1 MASRTQRY
9 EILFR
14 IIAQQAARLHV
25 MDLKIC
31 SGTAILALPTV
42 PLENPSVQFL
52 V

>member
-1 MASRTQRY
+1 MASRAQGY

-14 IIAQQAARLHV
+14 VIAQQAARLHV

-31 SGTAILALPTV
+31 SGTTILALPSV
-42 PLENPSVQFL
+42 PLEYPSVQFL